1 MTTSSFKSL
10 FTVFHNPLAAEIVNK
25 SYFCL
30 ESFCTL
36 FMDVLF
42 MAEHS
47 YLLMLPVV
55 CGFFLLKFEFPQCSV
70 GGLLWDWEGNI
81 SRTIKHKTT
90 ARTELA
96 G

>member
-1 MTTSSFKSL
+1 
-10 FTVFHNPLAAEIVNK
+10 
-25 SYFCL
+25 
-30 ESFCTL
+30 
-36 FMDVLF
+36 